1 MSNVT
6 IEPLGDRVLVEVLP
20 LAEVSEG
27 GVHLPDSARE
37 RSQRGLVLGVGPG
50 RFTEQGARIPVG
62 IELHDVVVFS
72 KYGGTELPDAGV
84 QSIEQ
89 KQLLILRESD
99 VLGIERQPPIPGAEE
114 EPRELGRVRDGEEY
128 QQVGGG
134 A

>member
-1 MSNVT
+1 MSKT

-20 LAEVSEG
+20 LAEFSAG
-27 GVHLPDSARE
+27 GVALPESSRE

-62 IELHDVVVFS
+62 IEQGDVVVFS

-84 QSIEQ
+84 QSVEQ

-99 VLGIERQPPIPGAEE
+99 VLGIERDSGEPAEDA
-114 EPRELGRVRDGEEY
+114 RMVARVAEGEEY
-128 QQVGGG
+128 SPVGEQ